1 MRLGFYILFFLFS
14 CFLSAQNETLF
25 EVGNTFYNNGKYIEA
40 IEKYE
45 AILNSDQHSSEVYF
59 NLGNAHYKLSH
70 IAPSIYY
77 YEMAL
82 QLDPKDKEIKN
93 NLYFA
98 NNMTIDAIE
107 TVPEIGISRFTRNAI
122 NTFSFEIWAYLS
134 VIFMILFVILFMTYY
149 FTVRT
154 STKRFSF
161 VSSLTS
167 IFLSLVLLVF
177 AFKKDSIDKK
187 HNPAI
192 VFSQESL
199 VRTDP
204 NLSGEEAFRLHE
216 GTKVQ
221 ILDTANNWTEI
232 LLVDGKTGWI
242 VSEDIKLLKTL

>member
-1 MRLGFYILFFLFS
+1 MRSGIYILLFLIS
-14 CFLSAQNETLF
+14 CFLPAQNETLF
-25 EVGNTFYNNGKYIEA
+25 EEGNTFYNNGKYNEA
-40 IEKYE
+40 IEKYVS
-45 AILNSDQHSSEVYF
+45 ILNSDQHSAEVYF
-59 NLGNAHYKLSH
+59 NLGNAHYKLNH

-82 QLDPKDKEIKN
+82 QLDPKDKEVKN
-93 NLYFA
+93 NLSFA
-98 NNMTIDAIE
+98 ENMTIDAIE
-107 TVPEIGISRFTRNAI
+107 TVPEIGISRFTRKAI

-134 VIFMILFVILFMTYY
+134 VFFMILFVILFMTYY

-161 VSSLTS
+161 VSSLSS
-167 IFLSLVLLVF
+167 ILLSLVLLVF

-221 ILDTANNWTEI
+221 VLDAVNNWTEI
-232 LLVDGKTGWI
+232 LLVDGKKGWI
-242 VSEDIKLLKTL
+242 VSEDIKLLKKF